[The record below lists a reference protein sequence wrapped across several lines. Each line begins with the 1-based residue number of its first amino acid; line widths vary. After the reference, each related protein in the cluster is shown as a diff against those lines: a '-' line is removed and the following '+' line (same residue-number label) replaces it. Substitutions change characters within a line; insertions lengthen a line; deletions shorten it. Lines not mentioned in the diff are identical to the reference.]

1 MPYVLAVPISY
12 VTADDNTDASA
23 TPYYIHTEST
33 TVIENATIAVHTI
46 LAQWKQS
53 DATALA
59 GDGDD
64 DDDDGEDDYDDDG
77 DGEGGI
83 SDHAKA
89 GIGVGVGIGALLIGA
104 ILFLIIRRK
113 RSGGSGPAGDE
124 KWAAHEMD
132 VVAARGSHIGSASG
146 GSRARGAAAAFPAR
160 GSLASNSRGSVG
172 RGSAIGG
179 IGGLGVETSPRRD
192 AEMLVLREQ
201 KEAIQ
206 KRIEALEAGRET
218 GAR

>member
-1 MPYVLAVPISY
+1 MSPLYFYGLSEDRSAGTTGGLRGFEDHPLVWLTGAGWAAATSPL
-12 VTADDNTDASA
+12 TRRPELSA
-23 TPYYIHTEST
+23 T
-33 TVIENATIAVHTI
+33 N
-46 LAQWKQS
+46 LAAH
-53 DATALA
+53 DAT
-59 GDGDD
+59 
-64 DDDDGEDDYDDDG
+64 
-77 DGEGGI
+77 
-83 SDHAKA
+83 
-89 GIGVGVGIGALLIGA
+89 
-104 ILFLIIRRK
+104 
-113 RSGGSGPAGDE
+113 
-124 KWAAHEMD
+124 
-132 VVAARGSHIGSASG
+132 
-146 GSRARGAAAAFPAR
+146 ARGAAAAFPAR